1 MSAHKTDWDEKL
13 FSAVYAYNTTKKS
26 TTGKTPYFLVFGQE
40 VLQEIETE
48 IKTFR
53 ILASQHAEKT
63 EDLDQRFKQIDN
75 LEESRKEAL
84 DQLIGAQNRRKGD
97 FDQKLPEDNG
107 IREGGLVLL
116 YDNRHS
122 LFPGKF
128 HTQWTGP
135 FRVSRV
141 YLNGSL
147 QLENLDG
154 IPHETRVNG
163 SRVKM
168 YHPLI
173 D

>member
-1 MSAHKTDWDEKL
+1 M
-13 FSAVYAYNTTKKS
+13 
-26 TTGKTPYFLVFGQE
+26 
-40 VLQEIETE
+40 
-48 IKTFR
+48 
-53 ILASQHAEKT
+53 
-63 EDLDQRFKQIDN
+63 
-75 LEESRKEAL
+75 EESRKEAL
-84 DQLIGAQNRRKGD
+84 DQLITAQNRRKED
-97 FDQKLPEDNG
+97 FDRKLPEDNG

-122 LFPGKF
+122 LFPDKF

-163 SRVKM
+163 FRVKM

-173 D
+173 N